1 MSDAVIFLAEMKY
14 WLNLHDINLLSKNIM
29 KKLIGSLLMSCLV
42 VLSASAQE
50 SKGQT
55 LETDPGLLTFRG
67 EVRIDYQRDWQDSH
81 VVKNNTGFEG
91 KYVNI
96 RVDGRIAEGL
106 TYSWR
111 QRLNKHHGDGSFFD
125 ATDWVYIDYRL
136 GAWSFSGG
144 KQVVAIGGWEYDRAP
159 IDLYGCSV
167 FWNNIPCYEIG
178 ASVAWHPTG
187 SDKLMFQVCESPFF
201 TPDNRDMYS
210 YNLFWQGSH
219 GLFSALYSVNMVEY
233 RPGRFINYL
242 ALGNKFT
249 LGNVSL
255 ELDLMN
261 RGAAH
266 QTFFLKDV
274 SVMGELSWRP
284 ARRWNLFGKAT
295 YDVNHSGNDADACVM
310 DGTELTMVGGG
321 CEYFPLVTDRQA
333 LRLHLNCF
341 YSWGRNANL
350 GNVMQDKTVLL
361 DLGIKWN
368 IDLLR
373 LARR

>member
-1 MSDAVIFLAEMKY
+1 
-14 WLNLHDINLLSKNIM
+14 M

-178 ASVAWHPTG
+178 ASVSWHPTG
-187 SDKLMFQVCESPFF
+187 RDKLMFQVCESPFF

-274 SVMGELSWRP
+274 SVMGELSWHP

-310 DGTELTMVGGG
+310 DGTELTMVGGE